1 MPCAEVG
8 RSLEDYERNVNVVLV
23 RKDVSLFREIR
34 YIYTS

>member
-8 RSLEDYERNVNVVLV
+8 RSLENYEINVNMVPVP
-23 RKDVSLFREIR
+23 KDVSLFRETR